1 MKTTKSQLRH
11 IIKEEMSNVLKEQ
24 DGEKIM
30 SAIEDVPKAAEDI
43 ADKVRDE
50 VEKMAEPSGLDP
62 SVLMQAIAALLQ
74 AD

>member
-1 MKTTKSQLRH
+1 VKTTKSQLRH

>member
-1 MKTTKSQLRH
+1 MKTTKSELRQ
-11 IIKEEMSNVLKEQ
+11 IIKEEMSNALKEQ
-24 DGEKIM
+24 DGEEIM

-74 AD
+74 AE